1 VLFVFFVV
9 KIFWFSERIRMLTTL
24 EKVMFLRHIPLFS
37 RTRMENLARV
47 AAIAQE
53 VAFRKGEVIFQT
65 NDPCDA
71 IYFIMR
77 GAVRLHRDEIDIF
90 IVSDQESFGEL
101 EVLSNEPRFVMAT
114 ALEDVAALKI
124 SNEEFFDV
132 LADNI
137 SIAQDILKLLVGRI
151 KVLMENSRMS
161 LVFWLKDD

>member
-1 VLFVFFVV
+1 
-9 KIFWFSERIRMLTTL
+9 MLTIL

-37 RTRMENLARV
+37 TTRMENLARV
-47 AAIAQE
+47 ASIAQE
-53 VAFRKGEVIFQT
+53 VEFRKGEVIFQT

-77 GAVRLHRDEIDIF
+77 GAVRLHRDEVDIF
-90 IVSDQESFGEL
+90 IVSDKESFGEL
-101 EVLSNEPRFVMAT
+101 EVLSNEPRFVTAT

-124 SNEEFFDV
+124 SNEEFFEV

-151 KVLMENSRMS
+151 KGLMENARMS

>member
-1 VLFVFFVV
+1 
-9 KIFWFSERIRMLTTL
+9 MLTIL

-37 RTRMENLARV
+37 HTHMENLAQV
-47 AAIAQE
+47 AAIAEE
-53 VAFRKGEVIFQT
+53 VKFLKGEVIFRN

-71 IYFIMR
+71 LYFIMQ
-77 GAVRLHRDEIDIF
+77 GAVRLHRDDIDIF
-90 IVSDQESFGEL
+90 IVADRESFGEM
-101 EVLSNEPRFVMAT
+101 EVLSNEPRFMMAT

-124 SNEEFFDV
+124 SSEDFFEM

-137 SIAQDILKLLVGRI
+137 SLAQDILKLLVGRI

>member
-1 VLFVFFVV
+1 
-9 KIFWFSERIRMLTTL
+9 MLTIL

-37 RTRMENLARV
+37 RTHMENLALV
-47 AAIAQE
+47 ASISEE
-53 VAFRKGEVIFQT
+53 VAFPKGEVIFRT

-77 GAVRLHRDEIDIF
+77 GAVRLHRDDIDIF
-90 IVSDQESFGEL
+90 IVADRESFGEM
-101 EVLSNEPRFVMAT
+101 EVLSNEPRFMMAT

-124 SNEEFFDV
+124 SNEDFFEV

-137 SIAQDILKLLVGRI
+137 SLAQDILKLLVGRI
-151 KVLMENSRMS
+151 KALMENSRMS

>member
-1 VLFVFFVV
+1 
-9 KIFWFSERIRMLTTL
+9 MLTIL

-37 RTRMENLARV
+37 TTQMENLARV
-47 AAIAQE
+47 ASIAQE
-53 VAFRKGEVIFQT
+53 VEFRKGEVIFQT

-71 IYFIMR
+71 LYFIMR
-77 GAVRLHRDEIDIF
+77 GAVRLHRDDVDIF
-90 IVSDQESFGEL
+90 IVSDKESFGEL
-101 EVLSNEPRFVMAT
+101 EVLSNEPRFVTAT

-132 LADNI
+132 MADNI

-151 KVLMENSRMS
+151 KVLLENSRMS

>member
-1 VLFVFFVV
+1 
-9 KIFWFSERIRMLTTL
+9 MLTIL

-47 AAIAQE
+47 ASIAQE
-53 VAFRKGEVIFQT
+53 VQFRKGDVIFRN

-71 IYFIMR
+71 IYFILQ
-77 GAVRLHRDEIDIF
+77 GAVRLHRDDIDIF
-90 IVSDQESFGEL
+90 IVSDKESFGEL

-114 ALEDVAALKI
+114 ALEDVSALKI

-137 SIAQDILKLLVGRI
+137 SIAQDILRLLVGRI
-151 KVLMENSRMS
+151 KSLMENSRMS